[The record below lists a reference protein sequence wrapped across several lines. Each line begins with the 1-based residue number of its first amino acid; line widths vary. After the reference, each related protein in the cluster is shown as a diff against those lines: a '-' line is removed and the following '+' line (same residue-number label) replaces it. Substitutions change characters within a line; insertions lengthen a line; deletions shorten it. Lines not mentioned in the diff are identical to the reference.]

1 MKNLRDHLCL
11 SFYREKCYGQS
22 HTSETQEEPE
32 QISGSKVLS
41 PKCSMC
47 PTYVVKSIGVSK
59 ISNLIYTHVPKCNYL
74 YESKQNREY
83 VQLNTAC
90 PNEAIIKP
98 II

>member
-41 PKCSMC
+41 KVLNVPDTMLTQFV
-47 PTYVVKSIGVSK
+47 PNDILQMLEVT
-59 ISNLIYTHVPKCNYL
+59 ISCEETK
-74 YESKQNREY
+74 E
-83 VQLNTAC
+83 T
-90 PNEAIIKP
+90 
-98 II
+98 